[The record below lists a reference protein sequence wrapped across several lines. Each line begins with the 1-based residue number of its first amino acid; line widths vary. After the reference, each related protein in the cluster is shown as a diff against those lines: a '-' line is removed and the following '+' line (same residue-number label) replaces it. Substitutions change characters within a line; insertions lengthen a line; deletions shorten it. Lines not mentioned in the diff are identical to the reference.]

1 MIEKLRDKIVEYV
14 TNNSD
19 LTNWEEIRQ
28 NYAYYSY
35 MAFLCLAAY
44 DLDCNCNCN
53 CDSNI
58 LCDTVTE
65 FGLENPDIINFI
77 KTVPDIEKFAAEIF
91 KIAFKMESVD
101 VNGLYQEYLSKD
113 FFSDGNK
120 IVFTSGKNNRDILGS
135 YYTQEEFAYEITKK
149 AINDYCSDR
158 SQITDVIKIADFSC
172 GGGAFLTSAYD
183 ICMNKNIHAVF
194 YGYDV
199 DPIAVLIT
207 RYRLAKITYGT
218 EYNFHIILGNSLIR
232 VENEENLINMF
243 KMAST
248 GRFYNSIMGSLIK
261 EDMDI
266 VVGNPPWEKIRF
278 EEKKFLNHYMDMGK
292 TGTKSEREQ
301 QLKLVSE
308 KNYKFYT
315 SVEKDYDIAKK
326 IIKKDPQFKLSSCG
340 ELNTYALFT
349 ELCMKVM
356 KNEGIAGL
364 IVKSSLVKMPVY
376 SDFFRTITGENS
388 LYELYMFENRKKI
401 FPIDSREEF
410 SVLFLHGRKTINLK
424 LALNI
429 DEFKNFTNRPK
440 LEVSYEL
447 LNKLNPETGMI
458 PNIKCNEELQFLT
471 NMYSGRQIFGKLY
484 PECRFG
490 RLVHLTNH
498 SEYIRKEEEDKYE
511 PVYEGK
517 FIELYTGKFATF
529 AGMPETE
536 KYKNK
541 ASAIVI
547 NDIDGEEY
555 PQSRFFIEQNVWEK
569 MKKNFDGKYV
579 VAWRSLTSATNRR
592 TMLATILPLIP
603 TCQSIQLLQL
613 QTEKEMLHVL
623 AVFNSIVFDYII
635 RLKMAGLDLTQT
647 IIKQLPMPAIESFA
661 DRICFKNVKATIE
674 THINSRIRKLYE
686 KDTRLDGLFEN
697 IETYKITGDSSRKE
711 LIADIDRLVAVLY
724 GVDRQSL
731 REIACS
737 FKKYYSKKEVENW
750 F

>member
-1 MIEKLRDKIVEYV
+1 MVKLRDKIAEYV
-14 TNNSD
+14 KNNSD
-19 LTNWEEIRQ
+19 LTNWEETRQ

-35 MAFLCLAAY
+35 MAFLCLAAH
-44 DLDCNCNCN
+44 DLDCN

-58 LCDTVTE
+58 LYDTVTE
-65 FGLENPDIINFI
+65 YGLENPDIINFM
-77 KTVPDIEKFAAEIF
+77 KTVPDIEKFAEEIF
-91 KIAFKMESVD
+91 KIAVKTESVD
-101 VNGLYQEYLSKD
+101 VNSLYQEYLSKD
-113 FFSDGNK
+113 FFCDGKK
-120 IVFTSGKNNRDILGS
+120 IVFTGGKNNRDILGS
-135 YYTQEEFAYEITKK
+135 YYTQEEFAYEITEK
-149 AINDYCSDR
+149 AINDYCSGV
-158 SQITDVIKIADFSC
+158 SQIIDVIKIADFSC

-207 RYRLAKITYGT
+207 RYRLAKITHGT
-218 EYNFHIILGNSLIR
+218 DYNFHITLGNPLIR

-243 KMAST
+243 KMASA
-248 GRFYNSIMGSLIK
+248 GRFYNSIMGLLIK
-261 EDMDI
+261 EEMDV

-278 EEKKFLNHYMDMGK
+278 EEKKFLNHYMDMEK
-292 TGTKSEREQ
+292 TTTKAERER
-301 QLKLVSE
+301 QLKLISE

-315 SVEKDYDIAKK
+315 SIAIDYDMAKK
-326 IIKKDPQFKLSSCG
+326 IIKKDSQFKLSSCG

-349 ELCMKVM
+349 ELSMKVM

-364 IVKSSLVKMPVY
+364 IVKSSLVKMAVY
-376 SDFFRTITGENS
+376 SNFFRTITSEKS
-388 LYELYMFENRKKI
+388 LYELYMFVNRKKI
-401 FPIDSREEF
+401 FHIDSREEF
-410 SVLFLHGRKTINLK
+410 SVLFLHGKKTINLK
-424 LALNI
+424 IALNI
-429 DEFKNFTNRPK
+429 DEFKNFIDQPK
-440 LEVSYEL
+440 IEVSYEL
-447 LNKLNPETGMI
+447 LNTLNPETGMI
-458 PNIKCNEELQFLT
+458 PNIKCNKELQFLA

-498 SEYIRKEEEDKYE
+498 WKYIRKEEEDKYE

-529 AGMPETE
+529 AGMPEAE

-541 ASAIVI
+541 ATAIAI

-555 PQSRFFIEQNVWEK
+555 PESRFFIEQNVWEK

-613 QTEKEMLHVL
+613 QTEKEMLRVL

-647 IIKQLPMPAIESFA
+647 IIKQLPMPAIESFEEM
-661 DRICFKNVKATIE
+661 ICFRNVKATIE

-686 KDTRLDGLFEN
+686 KDTRVDGLFEN
-697 IETYKITGDSSRKE
+697 IEIYKITGDLSRKE
-711 LIADIDRLVAVLY
+711 LISDIDRLVAILY
-724 GVDRQSL
+724 GIDRQSL